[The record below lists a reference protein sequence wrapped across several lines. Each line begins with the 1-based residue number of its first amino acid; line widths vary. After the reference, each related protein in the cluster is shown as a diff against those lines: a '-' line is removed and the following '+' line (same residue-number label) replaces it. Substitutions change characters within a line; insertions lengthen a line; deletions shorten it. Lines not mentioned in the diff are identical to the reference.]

1 MQFLKAFH
9 VLFTMYCT
17 FIGVIFVGTFLT
29 GGGLGFISFNATT
42 LESYFIGFSLFGLI
56 ILAVLFLV
64 SLYKSVKYLS
74 FLAKI
79 GLIVFLLLS
88 LISLGIVSEGI
99 WGEIRYPAGFNEGI
113 FFLLLVIPLLLF
125 FLNSIIYVLI
135 LLFKKSSSLF
145 IDNNA
150 PK

>member
-29 GGGLGFISFNATT
+29 GGGLGFISFTATT
-42 LESYFIGFSLFGLI
+42 LESYVIGFSFFGLI
-56 ILAVLFLV
+56 FFAVLFLV
-64 SLYKSVKYLS
+64 NLYKSVKYLG

-79 GLIVFLLLS
+79 GLITFLLLS
-88 LISLGIVSEGI
+88 LSSLGIISKGI
-99 WGEIRYPAGFNEGI
+99 CGIICCPSGFNGGM
-113 FFLLLVIPLLLF
+113 FVLLLFIPLLLF

-135 LLFKKSSSLF
+135 LSFKKS
-145 IDNNA
+145 
-150 PK
+150 